1 MNYPYNHP
9 PQSPK
14 LERELS
20 YFLRVRNRYTRI
32 ALGFWKLVFLWIFAL
47 GLVAIAAEVIGLF
60 SWRTH

>member
-1 MNYPYNHP
+1 MNNSHNHP
-9 PQSPK
+9 QLSPE

-47 GLVAIAAEVIGLF
+47 GLVAIAAEVIGIF
-60 SWRTH
+60 SRGNH